1 MKSLQVG
8 DEEYYSDLQVMK
20 SNTGYYMVQSITIL
34 KRYILYLYRV
44 QGILSTSRQEKWL
57 RMSWLSS
64 RMVHLNLY
72 YG

>member
-34 KRYILYLYRV
+34 KRYILCLYRV
-44 QGILSTSRQEKWL
+44 QGILSTSQQEKWL

-64 RMVHLNLY
+64 RMAHLNLY